1 MPSDTDQIISAA
13 EKLGQLVSEHPAV
26 ARYKEAQKSVAQDA
40 EASRL
45 MGDFGKQIESLAR
58 QEQTGAAITDAQ
70 RQQLES
76 LQARIASNLKVKA
89 MNLAEVEFT
98 DLLRRVSQTWQRP
111 LAESAQAS
119 RGAPAQRP

>member
-1 MPSDTDQIISAA
+1 MASDMNAILSAA
-13 EKLGQLVSEHPAV
+13 EKLGALVADHPV
-26 ARYKEAQKSVAQDA
+26 IARYKEAQKSVTQDA

-45 MGDFGKQIESLAR
+45 MGEFGKQIETLAR
-58 QEQTGAAITDAQ
+58 QEQTGQPITDAQ

-76 LQARIASNLKVKA
+76 LQTRIASNLKVKA

-111 LAESAQAS
+111 LAANAAS
-119 RGAPAQRP
+119 PPAAQRPPA

>member
-1 MPSDTDQIISAA
+1 MASDVNSILSAA
-13 EKLGQLVSEHPAV
+13 EKLGALVADHPVV
-26 ARYKEAQKSVAQDA
+26 ARYKDAQKSVAADA

-45 MGDFGKQIESLAR
+45 MGEFGKQIETLAR

-76 LQARIASNLKVKA
+76 LQLRIASNLKVKA

-111 LAESAQAS
+111 LAPEKK
-119 RGAPAQRP
+119 